1 MYTSHL
7 TRSEK
12 CYMQIYR
19 VVIGSPLGSVIANKL
34 MVELEALLV
43 EDYVKKWR
51 GFKDDTFVYV
61 KNGPFSMY
69 F

>member
-1 MYTSHL
+1 
-7 TRSEK
+7 
-12 CYMQIYR
+12 MQIDR
-19 VVIGSPLGSVIANKL
+19 VAIGSPLGSVIANKL